1 MTTVA
6 MHRIYC
12 CLKFW
17 RFSKKLRL
25 VWLVVFILTSLLSTF
40 AFCEDLTPLR
50 LGILAKRGVEK
61 AQEKWGPTAEYLSQT
76 LHRPL
81 VLVPLSFSELNKA
94 VENRNI
100 DFLFAN
106 PAIYVELEMRYAAT
120 HLVTLR
126 NEFKN
131 RSVTE
136 FGGVLFCRADRKDI
150 NNLEDLRGKS
160 FMAVDFWS
168 FGGFLAARRE
178 LRRQGINPFQ
188 DFSSLG
194 MAGTHDAVV
203 FAVRDGSVDAGTVR
217 SDVLERMAEE
227 GTIRL
232 DEFRVLNR
240 QPSSKIPFLLS
251 TPSYPEWPLAKLPH
265 VPEELGRKVSVALLE
280 MKSDSLPARAAQIA
294 GWTNPPDYHQ
304 VHECLKELAIG
315 PYTDWETIPPQALV
329 KQYWPWLIL
338 VAAFISFGLL
348 TSFYFYRLNR
358 ALKQS
363 RKDLLDAQEKL
374 EHRVAQRTEDLQ
386 RANDSLRQEI
396 IERKRSEKE
405 LREERQRLE
414 LITHNIGVGV
424 TIISP
429 DYKVLMANRVLR
441 EIFGEIEGQYCYRI
455 FNKNDN
461 ICPGCGVREVFEQ
474 GKELAIHEQVG
485 VDADGKRIWSQI
497 IATPLKDEQ
506 GHTTGAIEVVVP
518 ITARKETENRLKKA
532 LEDAEDG
539 RDKIDNIIRSVA
551 DGLLVFSSDQTLI
564 LMNSRAEEMLGCEAT
579 KFNGKSLD
587 FILQRCKAPPLFA
600 DLLRAPPLDQEC
612 EFEVQH
618 LDHPAKSLRARST
631 VMRNQRGEQT
641 GRVIVLQDI
650 TRERELDRMKT
661 EFISTAAH
669 ELRTPLATIMGFADL
684 LLNQEIMSG
693 FSPEQG
699 REFLQE
705 ILAKSELLT
714 RIVEELLDIS
724 RIEAGQPMLMRKAP
738 MDLGQILR
746 RSMEHYRTFSTGH
759 QFEVILAPNLPA
771 QINADAN
778 KLGQVLENLLSN
790 AVKYSPKGGLIRLK
804 AARQDDEV
812 EICVADQGIGM
823 TSEQLDHIFDKFYR
837 ADSSNTAVSGL
848 GLGMSIARKIVT
860 DHGGDIW
867 VKSAPNQ
874 GTEVFIRLPIN

>member
-1 MTTVA
+1 M
-6 MHRIYC
+6 RKIYC

-17 RFSKKLRL
+17 GLVTTLRL
-25 VWLVVFILTSLLSTF
+25 VWLVVFFLTSLLATS
-40 AFCEDLTPLR
+40 ALSKDLSPLR

-61 AQEKWGPTAEYLSQT
+61 AQEKWEPTAKYLSQA
-76 LHRPL
+76 LHRP
-81 VLVPLSFSELNKA
+81 VALVPLGFSEIKTA
-94 VENRNI
+94 VENHDI

-106 PAIYVELEMRYAAT
+106 PAIYVDLEMRYEAT

-131 RSVTE
+131 HSITE
-136 FGGVLFCRADRKDI
+136 FGGVIFCRADRKNI
-150 NNLEDLRGKS
+150 NALEDLRGKS

-227 GTIRL
+227 GAIRL
-232 DEFRVLNR
+232 DEFRILNR
-240 QPSSKIPFLLS
+240 QYSSQIPFLLS
-251 TPSYPEWPLAKLPH
+251 TASYPEWPLAKLAH
-265 VPEELGRKVSVALLE
+265 VPEDLGRQVSVALLK

-294 GWTNPPDYHQ
+294 GWTIPPDYHQ

-329 KQYWPWLIL
+329 KQYWPWLL
-338 VAAFISFGLL
+338 LTAAFISFGLL

-358 ALKQS
+358 ELKQS

-374 EHRVAQRTEDLQ
+374 EHRVEQRTEDLQ
-386 RANDSLRQEI
+386 LANNSLRQEI
-396 IERKRSEKE
+396 MERKRSEKE

-414 LITHNIGVGV
+414 QITHNIGVGV
-424 TIISP
+424 TIISR
-429 DYKVLMANRVLR
+429 DYKVLMANRVLK
-441 EIFGEIEGQYCYRI
+441 ETFGEIEGMYCYLV
-455 FNKNDN
+455 FNKKDN

-474 GKELAIHEQVG
+474 SKDLVIHEQVG
-485 VDADGKRIWSQI
+485 EDAGGKRVWSQI
-497 IATPLKDEQ
+497 IATPIKDEH
-506 GHTTGAIEVVVP
+506 GSVTGAIEVVVP

-564 LMNSRAEEMLGCEAT
+564 LMNRRAEEMLGCEAS
-579 KFNGKSLD
+579 KFNGKTLD
-587 FILQRCKAPPLFA
+587 FILQRCKVPPPFA
-600 DLLRAPPLDQEC
+600 DLLRAPPLEQEC

-618 LDHPAKSLRARST
+618 FSDHPVRNLRARST
-631 VMRNQRGEQT
+631 VMHNQRGEQT

-669 ELRTPLATIMGFADL
+669 ELRTPLTTIMGFADL

-693 FSPEQG
+693 FSQEQG

-738 MDLGQILR
+738 MDLGQTLR
-746 RSMEHYRTFSTGH
+746 RSTEHYRTFSTGH

-804 AARQDDEV
+804 AARQEEEV
-812 EICVADQGIGM
+812 EICVSDQGIGM
-823 TSEQLDHIFDKFYR
+823 TREQLDHIFDKFYR

-860 DHGGDIW
+860 DHGGNIW
-867 VKSAPNQ
+867 VKSAPAQ
-874 GTEVFIRLPIN
+874 GTDVFIRLPIN